1 MIGSGS
7 SVRQHG
13 TGKSCRKRR
22 FDTGREIS
30 FIVVMDLGSTDV
42 FIADAADRKD
52 GLDKILKE
60 YDTSIFTG
68 AAVALKANYNSA
80 DPYPASTHID
90 TLRILAEAI
99 LSGNPKSL
107 TLAERSGMGTTR
119 DVLENRGVVALS
131 QRAGFSVS
139 VLDEIDRGGWQE
151 IQSPGLHWNRGFF
164 LPKAVTQADR
174 VVQTCCLKTHRFGG
188 HFTMSLKNS
197 VGLVAK
203 RVPGIVY
210 DFMHELHTSP
220 HQRKMIAE
228 INRFYRTDLV
238 VMDAAEGFATGGP
251 DKGKVVR
258 PGVLVAGTDRV
269 AVDAVGIALL
279 RGTGST
285 REVTEGRIFALDQ
298 IARAAEIGIG
308 IESARD
314 IRLVPLDGP
323 SEEVA
328 AQVQNRLDTEG

>member
-1 MIGSGS
+1 M
-7 SVRQHG
+7 
-13 TGKSCRKRR
+13 
-22 FDTGREIS
+22 
-30 FIVVMDLGSTDV
+30 GSTDV
-42 FIADAADRKD
+42 FIADEADRNA
-52 GLDKILKE
+52 GLATILKE
-60 YDTSIFTG
+60 YDTSIFSD

-90 TLRILAEAI
+90 TLRSLTEAI
-99 LSGNPKSL
+99 LSEKVKTL
-107 TLAERSGMGTTR
+107 ILAERSGMGNTR
-119 DVLENRGVVALS
+119 DVLRDRGVLS
-131 QRAGFSVS
+131 LAEQGGFAVS
-139 VLDEIDRGGWQE
+139 VLDELDRTGWQE
-151 IQSPGLHWNRGFF
+151 IQSPGLHWSRGFF
-164 LPKAVTQADR
+164 LPKAVTHADR
-174 VVQTCCLKTHRFGG
+174 VVQTCCLKTHRYGG

-203 RVPGIVY
+203 RVPGIVF

-258 PGVLVAGTDRV
+258 PGVFVAGTDRV

-285 REVTEGRIFALDQ
+285 REVTEGRIFGLEQ
-298 IARAAEIGIG
+298 IARAAEIGVGIG
-308 IESARD
+308 SAQD
-314 IRLVPLDGP
+314 IRLVPLDAR

-328 AQVQNRLDTEG
+328 AQVQSRLDTEG